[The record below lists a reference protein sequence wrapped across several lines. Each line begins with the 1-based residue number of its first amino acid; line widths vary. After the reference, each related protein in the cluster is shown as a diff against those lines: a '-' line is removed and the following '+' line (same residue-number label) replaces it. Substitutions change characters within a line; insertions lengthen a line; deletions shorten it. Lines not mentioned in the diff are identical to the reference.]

1 MTLTDTFR
9 FYPTLDTRTLCVG
22 ELLWKNLIMK
32 GDYFY
37 EQNQYVIKKLNNK
50 KVRTPFSPLGEGRKT
65 MVFAS
70 FNKPKK
76 EKKMT
81 EKLNYLSDELII
93 KREKK
98 ILASKELNSRKE
110 AVLLMDI
117 GITAKTL
124 ANMDAKGC
132 GILDRKKNTNRLGGQ
147 VVYTKK
153 EIIAFLWYAYSDKSD
168 GWIEE
173 RLKKLN
179 FD

>member
-9 FYPTLDTRTLCVG
+9 FYPNFSTRALCIG

-32 GDYFY
+32 GEYFY
-37 EQNQYVIKKLNNK
+37 EQNQYLIKNLKNK
-50 KVRTPFSPLGEGRKT
+50 KVRTRFSPFLGREKNELPLERT
-65 MVFAS
+65 
-70 FNKPKK
+70 PKK
-76 EKKMT
+76 EIKMS
-81 EKLNYLSDELII
+81 EQLNYLSDELII

-110 AVLLMDI
+110 AVLLMDV

-124 ANMDAKGC
+124 ANMDAEGC
-132 GILDRKKNTNRLGGQ
+132 GILDRKKKTNRLGGQ

-153 EIIAFLWYAYSDKSD
+153 EIIAFLWYAYSDKGD